1 MPALSP
7 RMRTLML
14 LTATAVLAACMAYA
28 KLSVDTHKAQLRS
41 LHLAHELQVRLS
53 LSHCPHI
60 SFNAHHSATN
70 PETSLRSAWMARSCA
85 SARGEGDRAPCKPL
99 LLRTRPPTFLS

>member
-60 SFNAHHSATN
+60 SFNAHHSATTQK
-70 PETSLRSAWMARSCA
+70 PPSAPLGWPGHVHQRVERVTGLPA
-85 SARGEGDRAPCKPL
+85 SRFCCEHAHQR
-99 LLRTRPPTFLS
+99 F